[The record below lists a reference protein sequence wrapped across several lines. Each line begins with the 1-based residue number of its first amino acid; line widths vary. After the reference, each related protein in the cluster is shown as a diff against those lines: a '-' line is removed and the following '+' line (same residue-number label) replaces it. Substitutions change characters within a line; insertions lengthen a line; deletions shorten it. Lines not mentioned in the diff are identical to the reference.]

1 MYIQLHTLLHFANSR
16 VNKVYFVKED
26 KMAPTLKLKKYANR
40 RLYDTEK
47 SAYVT
52 LNEVATII
60 RQGRQIRVADARTGE
75 DVTAFVLTQIVMEE
89 TRKNNA
95 LLPIPLLHL
104 AIRYGDNL
112 LADFFE
118 NYLQQIMQMY
128 LLHKKHFE
136 NRFAQWLDMG
146 MGFANKSGKAMS
158 EASPFNSFFELFGN
172 SPYKNKN
179 QGTETIEKVNE
190 K

>member
-1 MYIQLHTLLHFANSR
+1 MS
-16 VNKVYFVKED
+16 K
-26 KMAPTLKLKKYANR
+26 TLKLKKYANR

-52 LNEVATII
+52 LNEVAAII
-60 RQGRQIRVADARTGE
+60 RQGRQIRVADARTDE

-95 LLPIPLLHL
+95 LLPNPLLHL

-118 NYLQQIMQMY
+118 NHLEQIMQMY
-128 LLHKKHFE
+128 LLQKKHFE
-136 NRFAQWLDMG
+136 NQFAQWLNMG
-146 MGFANKSGKAMS
+146 KGIANKSGKAMS
-158 EASPFNSFFELFGN
+158 DASPFNSFFDLFWN
-172 SPYKNKN
+172 TPDKNKKP
-179 QGTETIEKVNE
+179 ETIEDE
-190 K
+190 EE